1 MHKDILGIVGDR
13 ILGISSS
20 YWYFPFWKWMLLK
33 CSQCVPITS
42 PIQGYPRQSW
52 CYHQWPHCSEPGI
65 ARDLAHFERVT
76 VTWTTHFNGGIFDT
90 SKVWGRVK
98 TFQDNKIY
106 DCPCQNGKKKM
117 GKKKKNTSQHNM
129 QRCSGVEEA
138 LWNGP
143 RKMTTAIYMVNF

>member
-1 MHKDILGIVGDR
+1 MNA
-13 ILGISSS
+13 SEM
-20 YWYFPFWKWMLLK
+20 F
-33 CSQCVPITS
+33 SQCVPITS

-106 DCPCQNGKKKM
+106 DCPCQNGKKRW
-117 GKKKKNTSQHNM
+117 GRKKKTPLNITCKDAQELRKLSEMDLGRWLQQYIWWISNTTWINPSW
-129 QRCSGVEEA
+129 R
-138 LWNGP
+138 
-143 RKMTTAIYMVNF
+143 